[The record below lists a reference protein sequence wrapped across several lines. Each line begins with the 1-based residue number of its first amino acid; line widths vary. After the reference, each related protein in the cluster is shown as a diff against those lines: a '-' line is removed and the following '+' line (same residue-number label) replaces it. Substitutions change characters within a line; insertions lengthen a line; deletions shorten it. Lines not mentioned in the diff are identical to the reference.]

1 MAVEIDPAAARVYE
15 SNWGVD
21 PLGDITQ
28 IANDLR
34 VDVPDHD
41 VLTAGFPC
49 QPFSKSGAQKG
60 MDEARGTLFYNIA
73 NVLKAKRP
81 TIVILENVRNLA
93 GPRHVNE
100 MRVIVQTLRELGYL
114 VSTEPSIV
122 SPHALP
128 PSHGG
133 RPQNRERVFITG
145 TYVGPEVAQSSTNVR
160 PAVTMKDLRMIAS
173 SAGWDPQQWD
183 LDRHLLHPRRTHVP
197 NSSLSVNELIWIDA
211 WNEFVVGMR
220 EERGGRALPGF
231 PLWAQYW
238 TVREP
243 YVDRENT
250 PGWKLDFIDKNR
262 AFFLEYRE
270 FITPWRKRHQ
280 VWQFPNSRQKLEW
293 QAQSAKTLRECVM
306 HFRPS
311 GIRAK
316 RATYLPALVAITQK
330 SVIGSRQRKLSVAE
344 AKRLQGLPD
353 WFEMSGQTDAQ
364 SFRQLGNGVSIG
376 AVWLVLQ
383 KHIERDREHIAR
395 INPDLLEVLARGD
408 NPDPWLEEIN
418 IADAQELDL
427 RIESA

>member
-15 SNWGVD
+15 MNWGINA
-21 PLGDITQ
+21 LGDITQ

-41 VLTAGFPC
+41 ILTAGFPC

-81 TIVILENVRNLA
+81 AVVILENVRNLA
-93 GPRHVNE
+93 GPRHVND

-114 VSTEPSIV
+114 VSNEPSIV

-145 TYVGPEVAQSSTNVR
+145 TYVGSDLAQSSTTVR
-160 PAVTMKDLRMIAS
+160 PAVTMQDVRAIAS
-173 SAGWDPQQWD
+173 EVKWDPQQWD
-183 LDRHLLHPRRTHVP
+183 LNHHLLLPRATHVP
-197 NSSLSVNELIWIDA
+197 NSSLSPNELQWLGA

-220 EERGGRALPGF
+220 ELRNGRSLPGF

-238 TVREP
+238 TVNAP
-243 YVDRENT
+243 FVDRDNT
-250 PGWKLDFIDKNR
+250 PMWKMDFINKNR
-262 AFFLEYRE
+262 SLFLEHRD
-270 FITPWRKRHQ
+270 FITQWRKEYR
-280 VWQFPNSRQKLEW
+280 VWNFPNSRQKLEW
-293 QAQSAKTLRECVM
+293 QAQNAKTLRECVVHM
-306 HFRPS
+306 RPS

-316 RATYLPALVAITQK
+316 RETYLPALVAITQK
-330 SVIGSRQRKLSVAE
+330 SIIGSRQRKLGVAE

-353 WFEMSGQTDAQ
+353 WFEMSGQSEGR
-364 SFRQLGNGVSIG
+364 SFHQLGNGVSIG
-376 AVWLVLQ
+376 AVWLVLRR
-383 KHIERDREHIAR
+383 HIERDREYIAR
-395 INPDLLEVLARGD
+395 SNPSLLKVLQRGES
-408 NPDPWLEEIN
+408 PDPWLEEFN
-418 IADAQELDL
+418 ISTDRERNLDV
-427 RIESA
+427 ETA

>member
-1 MAVEIDPAAARVYE
+1 MAVEIDPAAARIYKA
-15 SNWGVD
+15 NWGLD

-133 RPQNRERVFITG
+133 RPQNRERVFITA
-145 TYVGPEVAQSSTNVR
+145 TYVGPKLAQSSTDVE
-160 PAVTMKDLRMIAS
+160 PAVTRRDLKIIAS
-173 SAGWDPQQWD
+173 AAGWDPQQWS
-183 LDRHLLHPRRTHVP
+183 LDRHLLLARSMDVP
-197 NSSLSVNELIWIDA
+197 NSSLSGNELVWIDA

-220 EERGGRALPGF
+220 AIRAGRALPGF

-238 TVREP
+238 TVNEP

-250 PGWKLDFIDKNR
+250 PRWKLDFIDKNR

-270 FITPWRKRHQ
+270 FITPWRKKHR
-280 VWQFPNSRQKLEW
+280 VWMFPNSRQKLEW
-293 QAQSAKTLRECVM
+293 QAQDSMTLRECVM
-306 HFRPS
+306 HLRPS

-316 RATYLPALVAITQK
+316 KATYLPALVAITQK
-330 SVIGSRQRKLSVAE
+330 SIIGSRQRKLSVAE
-344 AKRLQGLPD
+344 AKRLQGLPE
-353 WFEMSGQTDAQ
+353 WFEMSGQTDAR
-364 SFRQLGNGVSIG
+364 SFHQLGNGVSIG
-376 AVWLVLQ
+376 AVWLVLK

-395 INPDLLEVLARGD
+395 INPDLVRVLERGD
-408 NPDPWLEEIN
+408 SPDPWLEEFN
-418 IADAQELDL
+418 HAEDRELDL

>member
-1 MAVEIDPAAARVYE
+1 MAVEIDPAAARIYQA
-15 SNWGVD
+15 NWGLD

-73 NVLKAKRP
+73 NILKAKRP

-133 RPQNRERVFITG
+133 RPQNRERVFITA
-145 TYVGPEVAQSSTNVR
+145 TYVGPKLAQSSTDVE
-160 PAVTMKDLRMIAS
+160 PAVTRRDLKIIAS
-173 SAGWDPQQWD
+173 AAGWDPQQWS
-183 LDRHLLHPRRTHVP
+183 LDRHLLLARSVHVP
-197 NSSLSVNELIWIDA
+197 NSSLSGNELIWIDA

-220 EERGGRALPGF
+220 AIRAGRALPGF

-238 TVREP
+238 TVNEP

-250 PGWKLDFIDKNR
+250 PRWKLDFIDKNR

-270 FITPWRKRHQ
+270 FITPWRKKHR
-280 VWQFPNSRQKLEW
+280 VWRFPNSRQKLEW
-293 QAQSAKTLRECVM
+293 QAQDARTLRECVM
-306 HFRPS
+306 HLRPS

-316 RATYLPALVAITQK
+316 KATYLPALVAITQK
-330 SVIGSRQRKLSVAE
+330 SIIGSRQRKLSVAE
-344 AKRLQGLPD
+344 AKRLQGLPE
-353 WFEMSGQTDAQ
+353 WFEMSGQTDAR
-364 SFRQLGNGVSIG
+364 SFHQLGNGVSIG
-376 AVWLVLQ
+376 AVWLVLK

-395 INPDLLEVLARGD
+395 INPGLLRVLERGD
-408 NPDPWLEEIN
+408 SPDPWLEPIKTFDEQ
-418 IADAQELDL
+418 DLDL
-427 RIESA
+427 SIESA

>member
-1 MAVEIDPAAARVYE
+1 
-15 SNWGVD
+15 
-21 PLGDITQ
+21 
-28 IANDLR
+28 
-34 VDVPDHD
+34 
-41 VLTAGFPC
+41 
-49 QPFSKSGAQKG
+49 
-60 MDEARGTLFYNIA
+60 
-73 NVLKAKRP
+73 
-81 TIVILENVRNLA
+81 
-93 GPRHVNE
+93 
-100 MRVIVQTLRELGYL
+100 
-114 VSTEPSIV
+114 
-122 SPHALP
+122 
-128 PSHGG
+128 
-133 RPQNRERVFITG
+133 
-145 TYVGPEVAQSSTNVR
+145 
-160 PAVTMKDLRMIAS
+160 
-173 SAGWDPQQWD
+173 
-183 LDRHLLHPRRTHVP
+183 
-197 NSSLSVNELIWIDA
+197 
-211 WNEFVVGMR
+211 MR